1 MSNFLQYLVLAKKS
15 EKMVADQFQEQDRN
29 LHDSVTAVDIGGKG
43 TKIVADTV
51 LENQLINSLIKPE
64 SQSLARSL
72 V

>member
-1 MSNFLQYLVLAKKS
+1 LVLAKKS